1 MNVIRES
8 KTASRQR
15 ASRKA
20 SIDLRRVTI
29 TPLAPRMDTLNLRG
43 LRRRRA

>member
-1 MNVIRES
+1 MHAIRER
-8 KTASRQR
+8 KTASKRR
-15 ASRKA
+15 ASGKA